1 MPSSIFFSDLINKRR
16 MSKRIKLIN
25 RFLELTNEYK
35 GFGNDKEV
43 YTLNNRLQKE
53 LSKCKEARKNNT
65 YGEKWVKEIPKDN
78 RDIREET
85 LKYLDKWL
93 RNKLNYLPNSFVKDL
108 NEVKGK
114 KVYTNDINSIH
125 KGDTES
131 TNNKQVNITRG
142 QNTIKN
148 SIDHKQTINYQTG
161 GNKAVEIVIPDR
173 SVSLYQNGKVHSG
186 KKIMR
191 NNAFKSKDTPR
202 VMRKANTI

>member
-1 MPSSIFFSDLINKRR
+1 M
-16 MSKRIKLIN
+16 
-25 RFLELTNEYK
+25 
-35 GFGNDKEV
+35 
-43 YTLNNRLQKE
+43 
-53 LSKCKEARKNNT
+53 
-65 YGEKWVKEIPKDN
+65 
-78 RDIREET
+78 
-85 LKYLDKWL
+85 
-93 RNKLNYLPNSFVKDL
+93 KDL

-161 GNKAVEIVIPDR
+161 GNKAAEIVIPDR